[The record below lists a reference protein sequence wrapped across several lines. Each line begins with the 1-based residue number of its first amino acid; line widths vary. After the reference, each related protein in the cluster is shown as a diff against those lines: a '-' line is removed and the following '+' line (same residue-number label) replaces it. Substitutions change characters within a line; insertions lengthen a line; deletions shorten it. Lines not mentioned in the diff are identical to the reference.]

1 MLAKQKVRRAAHMV
15 VLKKSGA
22 RVKVLISGQDVQGCR
37 KGLGCRSLAI
47 IVAFFFKKSLESGMI
62 DCRFFLG
69 CRSLAVIAACLFF
82 YSHSTGNGRV
92 TYFWSQQLPLEFD
105 NMQS

>member
-1 MLAKQKVRRAAHMV
+1 MCEKVGRDAGAKQKVRRAAHMV

-47 IVAFFFKKSLESGMI
+47 IVAFFFKKSLESGMM

-69 CRSLAVIAACLFF
+69 CRPLAIIAACLFF
-82 YSHSTGNGRV
+82 FFFTRILRATDG
-92 TYFWSQQLPLEFD
+92 
-105 NMQS
+105 

>member
-22 RVKVLISGQDVQGCR
+22 RVKVLISGQNVQGCR
-37 KGLGCRSLAI
+37 KDLGCRSLAI
-47 IVAFFFKKSLESGMI
+47 IVAFFFKKSLESGMM

-69 CRSLAVIAACLFF
+69 CRSLAVIAACLAFF
-82 YSHSTGNGRV
+82 FFTRIGRV